1 MLPTSATYEDV
12 MATFRWIVPTAYN
25 IGIDACHK
33 WAAVEPDRP
42 AILQAHPDGTFETWS
57 FGRLSRAAHRLSN
70 VLVAEGIARGDRVAI
85 LLPQSP
91 ETAFA
96 HVAVYS
102 AGAIALPL
110 ADVFG
115 VEALTHRLADSGA
128 RALITNRVGARKVA
142 EIRPLLPELERVF
155 CFDGAEDGAIDL
167 AGAMARAS
175 DAFAPV
181 ATLADDPALMIY
193 TSGTTGAPKGAL
205 HGHRVV
211 LGHVPGVQYA
221 HEFLPQPGDLAWTPA
236 DWAWAGGLLNIL
248 LPCLTLGVP
257 VMAARFEHFDPD
269 FTWDLIARHGV
280 RNAFVPPTAMKLLRG
295 AGSPRGRHAIDLRTI
310 GSAGEALGRE
320 TYEWAKAE
328 LGMTINEF
336 YGQTEC
342 NLVLGSCAKIGVTRS
357 GAIGKPTP
365 GHRVAVIGA
374 DGRPVAPGDTGQ
386 IAVMRPDPVMFLGYW
401 KQPEATAAKFLG
413 DWMTTGD
420 QGIVDEEGYVFFV
433 GRDDDLITSSGYRI
447 GPAEIEDC
455 LAGHPAVALAAVVG
469 KPDPL
474 RTEIVKAH
482 VKLAPGFSPSEAL
495 VAEIRA
501 HVRNRLSAHEY
512 PREIEFVDEIPL
524 TTTGKVIRR
533 FFREKARD
541 EAARDASG
549 VRRGGRAPVTR

>member
-1 MLPTSATYEDV
+1 MLPVAPTVEDV
-12 MATFRWIVPTAYN
+12 MRRFKWIVPTVYN
-25 IGIDACHK
+25 IAVDACHK
-33 WAAVEPDRP
+33 WASHDPDRP
-42 AILQAHPDGTFETWS
+42 AILHVHRDGSVDGWS
-57 FGRLSRAAHRLSN
+57 FGRLSKAANRLSN
-70 VLVAEGIARGDRVAI
+70 VLTARGIGRGDRVAI

-91 ETAFA
+91 ETAFGHIA
-96 HVAVYS
+96 IYAMGAV
-102 AGAIALPL
+102 ALPL

-115 VEALTHRLADSGA
+115 VEALMHRLTDSGA
-128 RALITNRVGARKVA
+128 RAVVTNRVGAAKIA
-142 EIRPLLPELERVF
+142 EIRDALPALEAVF
-155 CFDGAEDGAIDL
+155 SVEDGSEGAIDL
-167 AGAMARAS
+167 VAALARAS
-175 DAFAPV
+175 DVFSPV

-257 VMAARFEHFDPD
+257 VMAARFEHFDPE
-269 FTWDLIARHGV
+269 FTWDLIARHRV
-280 RNAFVPPTAMKLLRG
+280 RNAFVPPTAMKLLRN
-295 AGSPRGRHAIDLRTI
+295 AGSPRGRHALALRTI
-310 GSAGEALGRE
+310 ASAGEALGRE

-342 NLVLGSCAKIGVTRS
+342 NLVLGSCAKLGVTRS
-357 GAIGKPTP
+357 GAIGRATP
-365 GHRVAVIGA
+365 GHRVAVI
-374 DGRPVAPGDTGQ
+374 DEEGRPVRAGDTGQ

-401 KQPEATAAKFLG
+401 NQPEATAAKFLG
-413 DWMTTGD
+413 DWMITGD
-420 QGIVDEEGYVFFV
+420 QGLVDEEGYVFFV

-469 KPDPL
+469 KPDRL
-474 RTEIVKAH
+474 RTEIVKAY
-482 VKLAPGFSPSEAL
+482 VRLEPGVIGSETLAS
-495 VAEIRA
+495 EIRA

-512 PREIEFVDEIPL
+512 PREIEFVTEIPL

-533 FFREKARD
+533 FFRERARD
-541 EAARDASG
+541 EAVRD
-549 VRRGGRAPVTR
+549 GRV

>member
-1 MLPTSATYEDV
+1 MLPTADTYDEV
-12 MATFRWIVPTAYN
+12 MRRFRWIVPPVYN
-25 IGIDACHK
+25 IAVDACHK
-33 WAAVEPDRP
+33 WAAVEPGRP
-42 AILQAHPDGTFETWS
+42 AILQAHGDGSVETWS
-57 FGRLSRAAHRLSN
+57 FGRLSEAANRLSN
-70 VLVAEGIARGDRVAI
+70 VLVARGIRRGDRVAI

-96 HVAVYS
+96 HVAVY
-102 AGAIALPL
+102 AMGGIALPL

-115 VEALTHRLADSGA
+115 VEALVHRLTDSRA
-128 RALITNRVGARKVA
+128 RALVTNRIGAAKVA
-142 EIRPLLPELERVF
+142 EIRGLLPGLERVF
-155 CFDGAEDGAIDL
+155 CVDGAGDHGLDL
-167 AGAMARAS
+167 RAEMARAT
-175 DAFAPV
+175 DRFETV
-181 ATLADDPALMIY
+181 ATSPDDPALMIY

-221 HEFLPQPGDLAWTPA
+221 HEFLPQSGDLAWTPA

-257 VMAARFEHFDPD
+257 VMAARFEHFDPE
-269 FTWDLIARHGV
+269 FTWDLIARHRV

-342 NLVLGSCAKIGVTRS
+342 NLVLGSCAEIGVTRA
-357 GAIGKPTP
+357 GAIGRPTP
-365 GHRVAVIGA
+365 GHVVAVIGE
-374 DGRPVAPGDTGQ
+374 DRRPTRPGDTGQ
-386 IAVMRPDPVMFLGYW
+386 IAVLRPDPVMFLGYW
-401 KQPEATAAKFLG
+401 NQPEATAAKFLG

-420 QGIVDEEGYVFFV
+420 QGVVDEEGYVFFV

-469 KPDPL
+469 KPDRL
-474 RTEIVKAH
+474 RTEIVKAY
-482 VKLAPGFSPSEAL
+482 VKLAPGHTPSPAL
-495 VAEIRA
+495 TTEIRA

-512 PREIEFVDEIPL
+512 PREIDYVDDIPL
-524 TTTGKVIRR
+524 TTSGKVIRR
-533 FFREKARD
+533 FFRERAKD
-541 EAARDASG
+541 EVAASEA
-549 VRRGGRAPVTR
+549 